1 MLIFVIEINTKAMKN
16 YNKSEIFT
24 RAHYLFR
31 TCKSLYKTFGE
42 ALSDVWQSAIKK
54 LKESKKRAL
63 ELKNYKEFNKPT
75 VAIQPDLSEY
85 YSNKPA
91 NYNFGD

>member
-1 MLIFVIEINTKAMKN
+1 MTQ

-31 TCKSLYKTFGE
+31 TCKSLYKTFGQ

-54 LKESKKRAL
+54 VKATTKRVI
-63 ELKNYKEFNKPT
+63 ELNNYRQSAKPT
-75 VAIQPDLSEY
+75 IATQPDLSNE
-85 YSNKPA
+85 YSNKA
-91 NYNFGD
+91 NNYYYGD

>member
-1 MLIFVIEINTKAMKN
+1 MKN

-24 RAHYLFR
+24 RAHFLFR
-31 TCKSLYKTFGE
+31 TCKSMYKTFGE

-54 LKESKKRAL
+54 VKEASKRAK
-63 ELKNYKEFNKPT
+63 ELKVYREFPKAT
-75 VAIQPDLSEY
+75 SMAQPNLSNE
-85 YSNKPA
+85 YSNKSA